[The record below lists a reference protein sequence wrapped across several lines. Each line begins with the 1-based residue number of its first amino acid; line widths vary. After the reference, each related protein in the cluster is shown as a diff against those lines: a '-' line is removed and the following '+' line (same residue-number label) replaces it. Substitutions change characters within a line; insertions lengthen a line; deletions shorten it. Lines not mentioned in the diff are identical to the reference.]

1 MFQIDYPYGSLLPL
15 KKFVNQDVNITL
27 PPDLNISDIKYLSVW
42 SRKLAEDFGHEEFHM
57 YDSSAV
63 LPTAPTM
70 FVVCLMT
77 MAAYF
82 Y

>member
-1 MFQIDYPYGSLLPL
+1 MFDYPYGSLLPL

-27 PPDLNISDIKYLSVW
+27 PPDLNISDIKNLSVW
-42 SRKLAEDFGHEEFHM
+42 SRKLAEDFGHVEFHM

-77 MAAYF
+77 MVAYF